1 MKSYQL
7 TIDPNIQK
15 LYLNAIEIGE
25 IEQQDQQYKA
35 RATNKVARVF
45 QTLQQAEDWLIAQ
58 QSGISKQVINQ
69 KSLF

>member
-7 TIDPNIQK
+7 TIDENIQK

-25 IEQQDQQYKA
+25 IEQLDQQYKA

-45 QTLQQAEDWLIAQ
+45 PTLQQAEDWLMNQ
-58 QSGISKQVINQ
+58 QSAISKQIINQ

>member
-7 TIDPNIQK
+7 TIDENIQK

-25 IEQQDQQYKA
+25 IEKLDEQYKA
-35 RATNKVARVF
+35 RATNKVVRVF
-45 QTLQQAEDWLIAQ
+45 STLQQAEDWLISQ
-58 QSGISKQVINQ
+58 QSAISKQIINQ

>member
-7 TIDPNIQK
+7 TIEPNIQK

-25 IEQQDQQYKA
+25 IEQLDQQYKA
-35 RATNKVARVF
+35 RATNKVVRVSS
-45 QTLQQAEDWLIAQ
+45 TLQQAEDWLISQ
-58 QSGISKQVINQ
+58 QSAISKQIINQ